1 MIDIAPERLLP
12 FATLLSIAFVAMIGA
27 AIMLATRRLRAL
39 ADRLVLAAAVL
50 GLVLAVASAV
60 FRSSRHAGTG
70 NHTAFGWPRAMYTRW
85 VSSETG
91 ERSQGIR
98 LRGVGQNAFFY
109 ATMVALVGSLG
120 CAARRASV
128 PNRRKPAPEATPYP

>member
-12 FATLLSIAFVAMIGA
+12 FATLLAIAFVAMIGA

-39 ADRLVLAAAVL
+39 ADRLVLAAAVV

-85 VSSETG
+85 VSWETN
-91 ERSQGIR
+91 ERVQGIQP
-98 LRGVGQNAFFY
+98 RGVAQNAFFY
-109 ATMVALVGSLG
+109 ATIVALGGSLAL
-120 CAARRASV
+120 AARRPVA
-128 PNRRKPAPEATPYP
+128 PNRPKPNS